1 MILFESILDGI
12 ADIRTHMGR
21 TMLQLVG
28 VILGVAS
35 IVATFALAAAGKEQ
49 SQRYYKE
56 SGGIAKIFIWNKQS
70 GKVTDSARAA
80 ASKGLTFGDA
90 IALKKAAREIDLVSP
105 VISEQATLRFGDRE
119 KSREVSGVVP
129 AFSPMNDFKIA
140 RGRFI
145 TDSDIQGATRVV
157 VFGTDRADE
166 LFGSDD
172 PIGKTVTI
180 NGTGYVVVGV
190 MEHKFFAFGS
200 GRNALRWMN
209 RQIFVPVTTIMTRRG
224 ESLKTGRVA
233 FMHVR
238 MKDTK
243 RSKEAVEEIQQILKR
258 EHGVSDFE
266 VISRVER
273 LKQNEEEG
281 KMYDVTFMVC
291 GIISLFVGGIV
302 VMNIQMASFNERVR
316 EVGIRKAIG
325 ASGIHVF
332 GQFMAEAVLVS
343 ALGGIIGILFGR
355 AFTSGISMLTHEA
368 AIITPAVIVKALV
381 FAAGTGIVFGV
392 YPALKASRLNPI
404 EALRVE

>member
-1 MILFESILDGI
+1 MILLESILDGI

-35 IVATFALAAAGKEQ
+35 IVATFALASAGREQ
-49 SQRYYKE
+49 SQRFYRM

-90 IALKKAAREIDLVSP
+90 MAVKSQAKEIDLVSP
-105 VISEQATLRFGDRE
+105 VISEQAILRYGDRE
-119 KSREVSGVVP
+119 KTREISGVVP
-129 AFSPMNDFKIA
+129 AFSPMNDFKIE

-157 VFGTDRADE
+157 VFGTDRANE

-190 MEHKFFAFGS
+190 MENKFFAFGS

-224 ESLKTGRVA
+224 ESLKNGRVA

-243 RSKEAVEEIQQILKR
+243 RAKEAVEEVQQILKR
-258 EHGVSDFE
+258 EHGVTDFE

-273 LKQNEEEG
+273 LKQNEEQG
-281 KMYDVTFMVC
+281 KMYDITFMVC

-302 VMNIQMASFNERVR
+302 VMNIQMASFNERIR

-325 ASGIHVF
+325 ASGLHVF
-332 GQFMAEAVLVS
+332 GQFMSEAVLVS
-343 ALGGIIGILFGR
+343 ALGGIIGIFLGR
-355 AFTSGISMLTHEA
+355 AFTSGISMLTNEP
-368 AIITPAVIVKALV
+368 AIITPEVIVKALI